1 MRHWGMPTRL
11 LDVTTSIHVALYFAA
26 NEWLY
31 AQQSEDVSVAV
42 WAINHVPLR
51 ATGAVQAGVQAHT
64 DLSERALFNEHF
76 FGEERKAFIAP
87 VHPRSHSERLAA
99 EQGTFLCMADVDLS
113 LQENVTRY
121 MPLANLREQS
131 MFHKLIISPEA
142 IIKILERLAAV
153 TFIVRHYSPTCMVMR
168 GSSIKVYVSSVRR
181 ATNTNGTLILKAWNA
196 SDG

>member
-1 MRHWGMPTRL
+1 
-11 LDVTTSIHVALYFAA
+11 
-26 NEWLY
+26 
-31 AQQSEDVSVAV
+31 
-42 WAINHVPLR
+42 
-51 ATGAVQAGVQAHT
+51 VQAGVQAHT

-153 TFIVRHYSPTCMVMR
+153 NIHSASLFPDLHGYAWFIDQSLRLFGAKSDQYERHLDFESLER
-168 GSSIKVYVSSVRR
+168 LGWL
-181 ATNTNGTLILKAWNA
+181 G
-196 SDG
+196 